1 MRLIPKIPDEAFV
14 FLGRAEPALR
24 ATPRKRGSPNGAQR
38 SQAGVGMSSRIYFD
52 HSATTPL
59 DPRVLEA
66 MGPFLSGAYGNPS
79 SLHQEG
85 RAARAAVDKARAQ
98 VAALIGATP
107 DEIIFTASG
116 TEADNLALIGVV
128 RASGKPGHVVTS
140 TIEHAAI
147 LETCKFLASG
157 GTKIT
162 HLPVDAEGIVRPDGL
177 LRALKSTVT
186 VVSVMA
192 ANNVVGTIQPIEELA
207 QLTKL
212 HGVLFHTD
220 AVQAGGK
227 IPLDVNRL
235 QVDLLSLSAHKLH
248 GPKGVGA
255 LYVRKGVE
263 LSPTVFGGG
272 QERGLRSAT
281 ENVAGI
287 VGFGAAAEIARKELA
302 EEAARLAGLREYI
315 AAEILR
321 NFPNAYLLGHP
332 TERLPGHLSFGFRGQ
347 ERAVGELLEA
357 LDQAGAAASAGSACS
372 ASHSGEPSRV
382 LLATGYDVESAR
394 GLVRVSLGRFN
405 TQQEVD
411 RFLDVL
417 SSAVSALPAAA
428 VSASL
433 PGLANPAEVAF
444 A

>member
-1 MRLIPKIPDEAFV
+1 V
-14 FLGRAEPALR
+14 
-24 ATPRKRGSPNGAQR
+24 
-38 SQAGVGMSSRIYFD
+38 
-52 HSATTPL
+52 
-59 DPRVLEA
+59 
-66 MGPFLSGAYGNPS
+66 
-79 SLHQEG
+79 
-85 RAARAAVDKARAQ
+85 ARAAVDKSRAQ

-116 TEADNLALIGVV
+116 TEADNLALIGAV

-140 TIEHAAI
+140 AIEHAAI
-147 LETCKFLASG
+147 LKTCKFLASG

-162 HLPVDAEGIVRPDGL
+162 RLPVDADGLVRPDGL
-177 LRALKSTVT
+177 LRALQSSVT

-207 QLTKL
+207 QFAKL

-235 QVDLLSLSAHKLH
+235 QADLLSLSAHKLH

-255 LYVRKGVE
+255 LYFRKGTG
-263 LSPTVFGGG
+263 LAPIIFGGG

-287 VGFGAAAEIARKELA
+287 VGFGAAAELTRKELNQ
-302 EEAARLAGLREYI
+302 EAARLAGLREYI
-315 AAEILR
+315 ATEVLR
-321 NFPNAYLLGHP
+321 NFPNAYLYGHP
-332 TERLPGHLSFGFRGQ
+332 TKRLPGHLSFGFRGQ
-347 ERAVGELLEA
+347 EREVGKLLDA
-357 LDQAGAAASAGSACS
+357 LDQAGVAVSAGSACS
-372 ASHSGEPSRV
+372 ANHSGEPSSV
-382 LLATGYDVESAR
+382 LLAMGYDAECAR
-394 GLVRVSLGRFN
+394 GLIRVSLGRFS

-411 RFLDVL
+411 CFLDVL
-417 SSAVSALPAAA
+417 SSAVSTLSDTAP
-428 VSASL
+428 SASL
-433 PGLANPAEVAF
+433 AGLTNPAEVAF

>member
-1 MRLIPKIPDEAFV
+1 
-14 FLGRAEPALR
+14 
-24 ATPRKRGSPNGAQR
+24 
-38 SQAGVGMSSRIYFD
+38 MSSRIYFD

-98 VAALIGATP
+98 VAALIGAEP

-116 TEADNLALIGVV
+116 TEADNLALIGAV

-140 TIEHAAI
+140 GIEHPAI
-147 LETCKFLASG
+147 LETCKFLATC

-162 HLPVDAEGIVRPDGL
+162 HLPVDADGLIRPEGL
-177 LRALKSTVT
+177 LRALQSNVT

-207 QLTKL
+207 QFTKL

-235 QVDLLSLSAHKLH
+235 HVDLLSLSAHKLH

-255 LYVRKGVE
+255 LYVRKGTG
-263 LSPTVFGGG
+263 LAPIIFGGG

-281 ENVAGI
+281 ENVAGTL
-287 VGFGAAAEIARKELA
+287 GFGAAAELARKELN

-315 AAEILR
+315 ATEVLR
-321 NFPNAYLLGHP
+321 NFPNAYLFGHP
-332 TERLPGHLSFGFRGQ
+332 TKRMPGHLSFGFRGQ
-347 ERAVGELLEA
+347 EREVGKLLQA
-357 LDQAGAAASAGSACS
+357 LDQAGVAVSAGSACS
-372 ASHSGEPSRV
+372 ANHSGEPSSV
-382 LLATGYDVESAR
+382 LLAMGYDAESAR
-394 GLVRVSLGRFN
+394 GLIRVSLGRFS

-411 RFLDVL
+411 CFLDVL
-417 SSAVSALPAAA
+417 SSAVSTLSDTAGG
-428 VSASL
+428 ASL
-433 PGLANPAEVAF
+433 AGLTNPAEVAF

>member
-1 MRLIPKIPDEAFV
+1 M
-14 FLGRAEPALR
+14 
-24 ATPRKRGSPNGAQR
+24 N
-38 SQAGVGMSSRIYFD
+38 SRIYFD

-59 DPRVLEA
+59 DPRVLEE
-66 MGPFLSGAYGNPS
+66 MGPFLGGAYGNPS

-85 RAARAAVDKARAQ
+85 RVARAAVDKARAQ
-98 VAALIGATP
+98 VAELIGAEP

-116 TEADNLALIGVV
+116 TEADNLALIGAVC
-128 RASGKPGHVVTS
+128 AAGKPGHVVTS
-140 TIEHAAI
+140 AIEHAAI
-147 LETCKFLASG
+147 LETCKFLASS

-162 HLPVDAEGIVRPDGL
+162 HLPVDADGLVRPDGL
-177 LRALKSTVT
+177 LRTLQANVT

-220 AVQAGGK
+220 AVQAAGK
-227 IPLDVNRL
+227 IPLDVTRL

-255 LYVRKGVE
+255 LYVRKGVK
-263 LSPTVFGGG
+263 LSPIVFGGG

-287 VGFGAAAEIARKELA
+287 VGFGAAAAIARKEL
-302 EEAARLAGLREYI
+302 EHEAASLAGFREHI
-315 AAEILR
+315 ADELLQT
-321 NFPNAYLLGHP
+321 FPNAYRFGHP
-332 TERLPGHLSFGFRGQ
+332 TQRLPGHLSFGFRGQ
-347 ERAVGELLEA
+347 EREVGKLLAA
-357 LDQAGAAASAGSACS
+357 LDEAGIAVSAGSACN
-372 ASHSGEPSRV
+372 ANHSGEPSGV
-382 LLATGYDVESAR
+382 LLAMGYDAVSAR
-394 GLVRVSLGRFN
+394 GLIRVSLGRFN
-405 TQQEVD
+405 TQPEVD

-417 SSAVSALPAAA
+417 SNAVSALPATAEC
-428 VSASL
+428 VDFH
-433 PGLANPAEVAF
+433 PRANTAEVAF

>member
-1 MRLIPKIPDEAFV
+1 
-14 FLGRAEPALR
+14 
-24 ATPRKRGSPNGAQR
+24 
-38 SQAGVGMSSRIYFD
+38 MSSRIYFD

-66 MGPFLSGAYGNPS
+66 MGPFLGGAYGNPS

-85 RAARAAVDKARAQ
+85 RVARAAVNKARMQ
-98 VAALIGATP
+98 VAELVGAEP
-107 DEIIFTASG
+107 EEIIFTASG
-116 TEADNLALIGVV
+116 TEADNLALIGTV

-140 TIEHAAI
+140 AMEHAAI

-162 HLPVDAEGIVRPDGL
+162 HLPVDADGLVRPEGL
-177 LRALKSTVT
+177 LRALQSKVT

-192 ANNVVGTIQPIEELA
+192 ANNVVGTIQPIKELA

-227 IPLDVNRL
+227 IPLEVNRL
-235 QVDLLSLSAHKLH
+235 QVDLLSLSAHKLY

-255 LYVRKGVE
+255 LYIRKGAG
-263 LSPTVFGGG
+263 LAPIIFGGG

-281 ENVAGI
+281 ENVAGL
-287 VGFGAAAEIARKELA
+287 VGFGAAAEIARKELDQ
-302 EEAARLAGLREYI
+302 EAKRLAGFREYLTT
-315 AAEILR
+315 EVLR
-321 NFPNAYLLGHP
+321 RFPNTYLFGHP
-332 TERLPGHLSFGFRGQ
+332 TDRLPGHLSFGLRGQ
-347 ERAVGELLEA
+347 EREVGKLLVT
-357 LDQAGAAASAGSACS
+357 LDQAGVAVSAGSACS
-372 ASHSGEPSRV
+372 ANHAGEPSSV
-382 LLATGYDVESAR
+382 LLAMGYDAESAR
-394 GLVRVSLGRFN
+394 GLIRVSMGRFN
-405 TQQEVD
+405 TQHEVD

-417 SSAVSALPAAA
+417 SSAISALPGAAL
-428 VSASL
+428 SAN
-433 PGLANPAEVAF
+433 PPRPANPAEVAF

>member
-1 MRLIPKIPDEAFV
+1 
-14 FLGRAEPALR
+14 
-24 ATPRKRGSPNGAQR
+24 
-38 SQAGVGMSSRIYFD
+38 MSSRIYFD

-59 DPRVLEA
+59 DSRVLEA
-66 MGPFLSGAYGNPS
+66 MRSFLGGAYGNPS

-85 RAARAAVDKARAQ
+85 RVARAAVDKARAQ

-128 RASGKPGHVVTS
+128 RASGKPGHVVAGA
-140 TIEHAAI
+140 IEHAAI
-147 LETCKFLASG
+147 LETCKFLATG

-162 HLPVDAEGIVRPDGL
+162 HLPVDADGLVRPEGL
-177 LRALKSTVT
+177 LRALQSNVT
-186 VVSVMA
+186 IVSVMA

-235 QVDLLSLSAHKLH
+235 QVDLLSLSAHKLQ
-248 GPKGVGA
+248 GVGA
-255 LYVRKGVE
+255 LYVRKGMG
-263 LSPTVFGGG
+263 LAPIIFGGG

-287 VGFGAAAEIARKELA
+287 VGFGAAAELTRKELNK
-302 EEAARLAGLREYI
+302 EAARLAGLREYI
-315 AAEILR
+315 ATEVLR
-321 NFPNAYLLGHP
+321 NFPNAYLFGHP
-332 TERLPGHLSFGFRGQ
+332 TKRMPGHLSFGFSGQ
-347 ERAVGELLEA
+347 EREVGKLLDA
-357 LDQAGAAASAGSACS
+357 LDQAGVAVSAGSACS
-372 ASHSGEPSRV
+372 ANHSGEPSSV
-382 LLATGYDVESAR
+382 LLAMGYDAESAR
-394 GLVRVSLGRFN
+394 GLIRVSLGRFS

-417 SSAVSALPAAA
+417 SSAVSALLGTA

>member
-1 MRLIPKIPDEAFV
+1 
-14 FLGRAEPALR
+14 
-24 ATPRKRGSPNGAQR
+24 
-38 SQAGVGMSSRIYFD
+38 MSSRIYFD

-66 MGPFLSGAYGNPS
+66 MGPFLGGAYGNPS

-85 RAARAAVDKARAQ
+85 RVARAAIDRARAQ
-98 VAALIGATP
+98 VATLIGAEP

-116 TEADNLALIGVV
+116 TEADNLALIGAL

-140 TIEHAAI
+140 AIEHAAI

-162 HLPVDAEGIVRPDGL
+162 HLTVDADGLVRPEGL
-177 LRALKSTVT
+177 LRALQSNVT

-207 QLTKL
+207 HFTKL

-235 QVDLLSLSAHKLH
+235 HVDLLSLSAHKLH

-255 LYVRKGVE
+255 LYVRKGTG
-263 LSPTVFGGG
+263 LAPIIFGGG

-287 VGFGAAAEIARKELA
+287 VGFGAAAEIARKELDQ
-302 EEAARLAGLREYI
+302 EAKRLAGLREYI
-315 AAEILR
+315 ATEVLR
-321 NFPNAYLLGHP
+321 DFPNAYLFGHP
-332 TERLPGHLSFGFRGQ
+332 TKRMPGHLSFGFRGQ
-347 ERAVGELLEA
+347 EREVGKLLQA
-357 LDQAGAAASAGSACS
+357 LDQAGVAVSAGSACS
-372 ASHSGEPSRV
+372 ANHSGEPSSV
-382 LLATGYDVESAR
+382 LLAMGYDAESAR
-394 GLVRVSLGRFN
+394 GLIRVSLGRFS

-411 RFLDVL
+411 CFLDVL
-417 SSAVSALPAAA
+417 SSAVSTLPDTAGG
-428 VSASL
+428 ASL
-433 PGLANPAEVAF
+433 AGLTNPAEVAF